1 MVTHTVLYFCS
12 LHIVISTEIKIVL
25 KLLILFICDNFVC
38 LFEYFFSS
46 RLVYS
51 LPLIFHV
58 TLINY
63 NISKQKNKQRK
74 AIDIMNLKDKAV
86 E

>member
-1 MVTHTVLYFCS
+1 MVTHLVLYFFS
-12 LHIVISTEIKIVL
+12 LSIVISTEIKIAL
-25 KLLILFICDNFVC
+25 KLLILFIRQKFVC

-51 LPLIFHV
+51 LSLIFHV

-63 NISKQKNKQRK
+63 NILNKTNEYK
-74 AIDIMNLKDKAV
+74 VILFIYFLITS
-86 E
+86 